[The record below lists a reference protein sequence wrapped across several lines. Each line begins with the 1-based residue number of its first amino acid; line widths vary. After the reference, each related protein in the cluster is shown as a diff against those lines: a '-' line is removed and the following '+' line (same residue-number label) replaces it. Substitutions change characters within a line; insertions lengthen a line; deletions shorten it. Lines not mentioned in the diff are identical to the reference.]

1 MKKKLDEANDLAHPD
16 VRHERVYQRLKRF
29 GIDPDRLSVH
39 RLGVPRHL
47 LSRRYPPWA
56 RRMALGLF
64 LWVAIVPLEEA
75 GWILPDGIRALLS
88 LVVGL
93 LILQAACDAL
103 LTATERLAARQ
114 VWDHYVA
121 GTVSE
126 IVSTVPE
133 LVVIAF
139 VVPVSPVAAMV
150 IALVTIYNNALV
162 FSLYSFFLPKDQKG
176 RFLMPAA
183 ITEAGTQILIAGAA
197 MGSVIGLVML
207 VLSAH
212 EGGKSSFAV
221 ADMGLLGLVM
231 LLIFAVYLRKLVTG
245 YASEETAIRTALEL
259 SDTQIEQRREE
270 VYEDVKRV
278 SLGNI
283 VWIFTLGVMGLF
295 LEANEY
301 PTLRKRLL
309 PVSA

>member
-1 MKKKLDEANDLAHPD
+1 M
-16 VRHERVYQRLKRF
+16 
-29 GIDPDRLSVH
+29 
-39 RLGVPRHL
+39 
-47 LSRRYPPWA
+47 
-56 RRMALGLF
+56 
-64 LWVAIVPLEEA
+64 AIVPLEEA